1 MGILETEEALIGI
14 VINEQ
19 SIFSF
24 LKYDQKFN
32 KNQGPEGRG

>member
-1 MGILETEEALIGI
+1 MGILETEQALIGI

-19 SIFSF
+19 SIFSY